1 MISPNIFLLM
11 AYNRMTYM
19 FFFLLMLFIMFPKE
33 FIMMCLT
40 LWLYYSLNSNESY
53 DSNYPTFYPSY
64 SNYINN
70 DSEDELI
77 DLDTDEDT
85 EDEDSDDDCLVFE
98 DIDTDDNKEKLD

>member
-40 LWLYYSLNSNESY
+40 LWLYYSLNSNEPY

-64 SNYINN
+64 NNYNYDD

-77 DLDTDEDT
+77 DLDTNEDT

-98 DIDTDDNKEKLD
+98 DIDTDDKEKLD